1 MNLKQIVKN
10 VSDTIKRKRGEK
22 TDEDYE
28 ESSLDEEE
36 EEEALTPEQEAEMEI
51 DSPEG
56 NKSMLKGDHGKI
68 FGVSKPVVIGVGVFF
83 LVVFMLA
90 FIYASSDSS
99 KPNEPSSTQDMKT
112 QIAAENSNINGKNG
126 ELADDYGE
134 LHRANE
140 KKKAGKTQQNG
151 QNTAE
156 TVQATHNSPA
166 ATAPASSTVSS
177 SPQVSQV
184 PRASVVVPSAVAPA
198 SYPTS
203 YARNYSLPSEDS
215 APAEAAPA
223 KQTAAASTSIVD
235 KVKESLSSAIA
246 FFGGSSGGG
255 AAPSDSGTAGGA
267 SSVPAATS
275 VQSADSGSSYAPAAD
290 NTITAGTL
298 IPAMLLTGI
307 NSDVPG
313 QVAAQIMADVY
324 DASGT
329 NLLIPAGSRIVGKTG
344 SISAST
350 GRVGVDFDTIVLPD
364 GSSWNVGN
372 SFTAVD
378 GGGYSGIQGVVHNHT
393 GANVA
398 RGIFRGAV
406 SALSTI
412 NVDRVTLNA
421 SDLFNAKESLAPTTT
436 VAPGYQFQI
445 YATKNIA
452 F

>member
-99 KPNEPSSTQDMKT
+99 KPDKPSTTQDMKT
-112 QIAAENSNINGKNG
+112 QIAAEDSSINGKDG
-126 ELADDYGE
+126 ELADDYGD

-140 KKKAGKTQQNG
+140 KKKAGRTQQNG

-177 SPQVSQV
+177 SPQISQV

-215 APAEAAPA
+215 APAEVAPA

-235 KVKESLSSAIA
+235 KVKESPFSVALREGALLRPTA
-246 FFGGSSGGG
+246 ELPEALPLHPLPPRYRAQTA
-255 AAPSDSGTAGGA
+255 AAPT
-267 SSVPAATS
+267 PQRQTT
-275 VQSADSGSSYAPAAD
+275 P
-290 NTITAGTL
+290 
-298 IPAMLLTGI
+298 
-307 NSDVPG
+307 
-313 QVAAQIMADVY
+313 
-324 DASGT
+324 
-329 NLLIPAGSRIVGKTG
+329 SRQEPL
-344 SISAST
+344 SQPCSLPAST
-350 GRVGVDFDTIVLPD
+350 RTFLAR
-364 GSSWNVGN
+364 SQRRSWQM
-372 SFTAVD
+372 SMMP
-378 GGGYSGIQGVVHNHT
+378 
-393 GANVA
+393 VA
-398 RGIFRGAV
+398 
-406 SALSTI
+406 
-412 NVDRVTLNA
+412 
-421 SDLFNAKESLAPTTT
+421 
-436 VAPGYQFQI
+436 
-445 YATKNIA
+445 
-452 F
+452 

>member
-1 MNLKQIVKN
+1 MNLKQIIQN
-10 VSDTIKRKRGEK
+10 VSDTVKRKRGMK
-22 TDEDYE
+22 NDEEPE
-28 ESSLDEEE
+28 ESSIDEIAE

-56 NKSMLKGDHGKI
+56 SKSMLKGDHGKI
-68 FGVSKPVVIGVGVFF
+68 FGLSKPVVIGVGAFF

-90 FIYASSDSS
+90 FIYASSSDSS
-99 KPNEPSSTQDMKT
+99 QTSKNATKDMKKE
-112 QIAAENSNINGKNG
+112 IAEDTVNGKDG
-126 ELADDYGE
+126 DLVDDYGE

-140 KKKAGKTQQNG
+140 KKKTGMKTTQNG
-151 QNTAE
+151 QNSAG
-156 TVQATHNSPA
+156 TVHATRNSPA

-177 SPQVSQV
+177 APQISQV
-184 PRASVVVPSAVAPA
+184 PRASVVVPSAVPPV
-198 SYPTS
+198 YPTS
-203 YARNYSLPSEDS
+203 YARNYSLPSQEPAES
-215 APAEAAPA
+215 APAPEASPA
-223 KQTAAASTSIVD
+223 KQATSSSIVD

-246 FFGGSSGGG
+246 FFGGSS
-255 AAPSDSGTAGGA
+255 
-267 SSVPAATS
+267 
-275 VQSADSGSSYAPAAD
+275 DSGSQSSGGTSGSTASTPTDASQSTDDGSYYAPASD

-324 DASGT
+324 DTSGT
-329 NLLIPAGSRIVGKTG
+329 NLLIPAGSRIIGKTG
-344 SISAST
+344 TISADT
-350 GRVGVDFDTIVLPD
+350 GRVGLDFDTIVLPD

-393 GANVA
+393 GANIA
-398 RGIFRGAV
+398 RGLFRSAL

-412 NVDRVTLNA
+412 NVDRVTLNT
-421 SDLFNAKESLAPTTT
+421 SDIINAKDSLGPTTT
-436 VAPGYQFQI
+436 VEPGYQFQI